1 MFAILYGI
9 LPHSRKKK
17 QKKKK
22 HWYALGLQRHN
33 LHPQCETPM
42 PSDVR
47 FYASALI
54 TVQRTVPK
62 ISREAGSVQSC
73 NGATSFCFN
82 FDLAQRSSLVSV

>member
-1 MFAILYGI
+1 MFSILYGI

-17 QKKKK
+17 QKKK